1 MALFLSESVHSGA
14 KVSLHEAMAE
24 VMEVVTEGAELGEA
38 ILRADYILHVQSQS
52 LQEGEMVDKAKGFLR
67 SAYEKVKAFILKLV
81 AKVKQFVYAL
91 VQRIKGWF
99 GKAEIKD
106 DQSYYVNGSA
116 MARAKARATV
126 LSSLAGKTF
135 DTMDEVSGEI
145 KQLNK
150 DTLDAIEGKA
160 SDEKVIVKGSVIRE
174 AMKSVEGAISQL
186 NKSEATLKKRLG
198 NAEKAVAD
206 AEKLTGSDAK
216 SKQEDASK
224 ALEAARANAKFV
236 TSGLIPGANHCYSLL
251 LAARPTWTKQKEE
264 K

>member
-1 MALFLSESVHSGA
+1 MALFLSESVQSGT

-52 LQEGEMVDKAKGFLR
+52 LQESEMLDKAKGFLR
-67 SAYEKVKAFILKLV
+67 SAYEKVKAFILKLI

-116 MARAKARATV
+116 LARAKARATV
-126 LSSLAGKTF
+126 LSGLAGKTF

-150 DTLDAIEGKA
+150 DTLDATEGKA

-186 NKSEATLKKRLG
+186 SKSEATLKKRLG
-198 NAEKAVAD
+198 DAEREVAAAEKAED
-206 AEKLTGSDAK
+206 KTR
-216 SKQEDASK
+216 QEAASK

-236 TSGLIPGANHCYSLL
+236 TSGLIPGANRCYSLL
-251 LAARPTWTKQKEE
+251 LAARPTWAKQKEE